1 MQSPY
6 LVCSLDR
13 ILHINNNQVSMLPSC
28 WVYCMNTQL
37 SWLAH
42 RYSIRV
48 HISKHSPSRSRKVRI
63 SSAYSI
69 IYYLQMI
76 IKSPYLPSWRAMNT
90 LLLISPKVLYQSLY
104 LKRFPRGSCKVHIS
118 SAHFIEYRVLTL
130 A

>member
-1 MQSPY
+1 
-6 LVCSLDR
+6 
-13 ILHINNNQVSMLPSC
+13 MLPSC

-42 RYSIRV
+42 RYSITV

-69 IYYLQMI
+69 IYYIQMI

-104 LKRFPRGSCKVHIS
+104 L
-118 SAHFIEYRVLTL
+118 
-130 A
+130 